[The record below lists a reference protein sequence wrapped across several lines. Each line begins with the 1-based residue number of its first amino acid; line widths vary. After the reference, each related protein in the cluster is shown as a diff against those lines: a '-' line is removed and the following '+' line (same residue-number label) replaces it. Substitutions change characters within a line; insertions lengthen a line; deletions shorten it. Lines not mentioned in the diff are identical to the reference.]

1 MCADVDGKVPLIE
14 ALIAR
19 DIATV
24 KLLWENGATL
34 NNADRGRF
42 LGQAVMDGNTGLID
56 DLLQYGA
63 DVNEG
68 DTEGLTPLHV
78 AVMNGHLD
86 MVKFL
91 LSRGAVVNKFD
102 DRIPSPLQLAD
113 LNKEH
118 PEMAAL
124 LKSQAVLDSSIHG
137 QSPVNNTSDAEVK
150 LGDDQSPASLPSCHP
165 GHDLDSG
172 ASGSREAS
180 MLNLLNKGNS
190 VEFDQVPTLPSTNS
204 LAILCYNQQMFSII
218 GCCLK

>member
-1 MCADVDGKVPLIE
+1 MFVDVDGKVPLIE

-34 NNADRGRF
+34 KNADRGRF
-42 LGQAVMDGNTGLID
+42 LGQAVIDGNTGLID
-56 DLLQYGA
+56 DLLHYGA

-78 AVMNGHLD
+78 AVMNGHVD
-86 MVKFL
+86 MVRFL
-91 LSRGAVVNKFD
+91 LSRGAVVNKSD

-118 PEMAAL
+118 PEMAVL
-124 LKSQAVLDSSIHG
+124 LKSQAVLDSSNHG
-137 QSPVNNTSDAEVK
+137 QSPVNNTSDAEAK

-165 GHDLDSG
+165 GHDLDNG

-190 VEFDQVPTLPSTNS
+190 VEVDQVPTLHTINS
-204 LAILCYNQQMFSII
+204 FAILCYNQQMFSII
-218 GCCLK
+218 GCFLK

>member
-1 MCADVDGKVPLIE
+1 M
-14 ALIAR
+14 
-19 DIATV
+19 ATV

-34 NNADRGRF
+34 KNADRGRF
-42 LGQAVMDGNTGLID
+42 LGQAVLDGNTGLID
-56 DLLQYGA
+56 DLLHYGA

-86 MVKFL
+86 VARFL
-91 LSRGAVVNKFD
+91 LSRGALVNKFD
-102 DRIPSPLQLAD
+102 DRIPSPLQIAD

-124 LKSQAVLDSSIHG
+124 LKSQAGLDSSSHG
-137 QSPVNNTSDAEVK
+137 RSPVNNTSDAEAT
-150 LGDDQSPASLPSCHP
+150 LGDDRSPASLPSCHR
-165 GHDLDSG
+165 GHDLDIG

-204 LAILCYNQQMFSII
+204 LAIFCYNQQMSSII
-218 GCCLK
+218 GC